1 VTDPAELLGELER
14 AAAGYPDIAFATED
28 GGHWTWSRHG
38 AAFATLTGSVVE
50 LRIGPAIGEA
60 AVRTPDTTPS
70 PKGVEWVA
78 FAPVTLDEH
87 ARDRL
92 EAWFAAAYRRATG

>member
-1 VTDPAELLGELER
+1 VTDPAELLAGLER
-14 AAAGYPDIAFATED
+14 LAAEQPDIAFAMDD
-28 GGHWTWSRHG
+28 GGHWTWSRG
-38 AAFATLTGSVVE
+38 GKAFATLTGSTVE
-50 LRIGPAIGEA
+50 LRIGSAIGEA

-70 PKGVEWVA
+70 GMGPEWVA
-78 FAPVTLDEH
+78 FAPVTLDGH